1 MKYELEPN
9 IKKQLQELKEAIT
22 EIEKIE
28 YDCYIEK
35 LKNAIKEINLK
46 EEKLNKLI
54 EERNNLQEYKNKLR
68 HIEKKSKAYNIE
80 EYKSL
85 LKTKYKNM
93 SSLKIRKKINYLA
106 KVLVDMDK
114 KESNT
119 LWNFIIS
126 ILVLRKKPE
135 FLKQNGI
142 LMHLMMEEYYI
153 KSLIEESEKSLENFD
168 DLYKQ
173 IPTYIPTIKGID
185 NPYEEKAY
193 NLIKQYIEKSKNK
206 YKFTYKLP
214 LAEFVTDKK
223 YLQENPELRK
233 FILRNS
239 HLDFAIYTTNINKP
253 VLAIEV
259 DGEKHNE
266 EKQKKRDIKKEEILN
281 YMEIPLLRIPSKNTW
296 SIEDFEKKV
305 EEHLLKLK

>member
-1 MKYELEPN
+1 MYLSSVLNETTECINHLKGSYNLFTKELINVAVSRAKDKFILISDTKFFKNYDENMKNL
-9 IKKQLQELKEAIT
+9 
-22 EIEKIE
+22 IE
-28 YDCYIEK
+28 YIE
-35 LKNAIKEINLK
+35 IYGETIPD
-46 EEKLNKLI
+46 
-54 EERNNLQEYKNKLR
+54 
-68 HIEKKSKAYNIE
+68 
-80 EYKSL
+80 
-85 LKTKYKNM
+85 KTVC
-93 SSLKIRKKINYLA
+93 I
-106 KVLVDMDK
+106 
-114 KESNT
+114 
-119 LWNFIIS
+119 
-126 ILVLRKKPE
+126 
-135 FLKQNGI
+135 
-142 LMHLMMEEYYI
+142 
-153 KSLIEESEKSLENFD
+153 FD

-296 SIEDFEKKV
+296 SIEDFEKEV